1 MKDVKLT
8 QDEEFEENKRLK
20 NAVEVEGE
28 LEQCNFRLTYNLANR
43 IKRGIENG
51 NIDVANDTS
60 VKDDEP
66 ILSSRTTWIY
76 DTHLKCMLDELA
88 MVTKFIPTEEQ
99 RLLNDVE
106 ESRYQ
111 GAALALRW
119 LLGHHDE
126 ELHVCL
132 LSDRGI
138 VELEVQETSDP
149 IELDINA

>member
-1 MKDVKLT
+1 MKEVKII
-8 QDEEFEENKRLK
+8 QDEEFEEIQQLK

-51 NIDVANDTS
+51 NIEVGNDTS
-60 VKDDEP
+60 VKDDELIP
-66 ILSSRTTWIY
+66 SSRTTWIH

-88 MVTKFIPTEEQ
+88 MVTKFIPTEER

-111 GAALALRW
+111 GAAFALRW

-132 LSDRGI
+132 LSDQGV
-138 VELEVQETSDP
+138 VELELQETS
-149 IELDINA
+149 IQQN

>member
-1 MKDVKLT
+1 MKEVKII
-8 QDEEFEENKRLK
+8 QDEEFEENQRLK

-51 NIDVANDTS
+51 NIEVTNDTS
-60 VKDDEP
+60 VKDDEL
-66 ILSSRTTWIY
+66 ILSSRTTRIH
-76 DTHLKCMLDELA
+76 DTHLKCMLGELA
-88 MVTKFIPTEEQ
+88 MVTKFIPTEER

-106 ESRYQ
+106 ESRHQ

-132 LSDRGI
+132 LSDRGV
-138 VELEVQETSDP
+138 VELELQETSHP
-149 IELDINA
+149 AELDMNA